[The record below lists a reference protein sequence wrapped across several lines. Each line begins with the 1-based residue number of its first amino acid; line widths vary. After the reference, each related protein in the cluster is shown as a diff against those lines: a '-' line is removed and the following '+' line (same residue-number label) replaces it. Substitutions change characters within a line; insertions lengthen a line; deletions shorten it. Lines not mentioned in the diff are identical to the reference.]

1 MAEGPRVKFPHKVV
15 AITGASSGIG
25 AELAA
30 QLGALGCSVGLMARR
45 ADVLTGIAAKIEAAG
60 GRAFVATCDVADF
73 AQVKAAVDGISR
85 ALGPIDCMVANAGI
99 GNPVKALE
107 FDAAVTENIYR
118 VNVLGMTNTFYA
130 VLPGMLERK
139 RGHLVGVS
147 SLASFQGMPEDGGY
161 AGSKA
166 AQRIHCEGLR
176 IELRGTGV
184 DVTAICPGFI
194 RTPMT
199 DRNEFDMP
207 VLLEVDVAAR
217 KIIRAIAKRKR
228 VYAFPWQLWWLI
240 KLGQRTPR
248 WLYDAVISSQT
259 GKATTRKQKRSTEI

>member
-1 MAEGPRVKFPHKVV
+1 MNFPHRVL

-25 AELAA
+25 AELAI

-45 ADVLTGIAAKIEAAG
+45 ADVLAEVAARVESAGGKAFIAA
-60 GRAFVATCDVADF
+60 CDVADF
-73 AQVKAAVDGISR
+73 AQVKTAVGAISK
-85 ALGPIDCMVANAGI
+85 ALGPIDCMVANAGV

-107 FDAAVTENIYR
+107 FDPAVTENIYR
-118 VNVLGMTNTFYA
+118 VNVLGMTNAFYA
-130 VLPGMLERK
+130 ALPAMLERK

-199 DRNEFDMP
+199 DHNEFDMP

-248 WLYDAVISSQT
+248 CLYDAVISSQT
-259 GKATTRKQKRSTEI
+259 RKVARATRKQKRSTEI